1 MSVPR
6 CAARRRDGRECGALA
21 SSPTATYCRRHEQL
35 AADLGDDA
43 VQTGSYPR
51 RRTPREELLL
61 VVNETPAAQTVPT
74 TDTAI
79 TPSEVRPRLAQ
90 VTAESVAEIQTALL
104 DAALGA
110 TCEHWVTFTCPDC
123 GKKHPIT
130 GRSRRGTRRS
140 TRRRRERSTGAASRR
155 QRSPPASAAGR
166 QLKDSARNG
175 TADQRPSSFCCK
187 SSATVRGQLI
197 RARVDT
203 LALAEAGC
211 LDRHLAQTHPPVV
224 AVEKDVAELDVAER
238 VAGREHS
245 SQA

>member
-1 MSVPR
+1 MPVPR
-6 CAARRRDGRECGALA
+6 GAARRRDGR
-21 SSPTATYCRRHEQL
+21 HERV
-35 AADLGDDA
+35 AAELGDDA
-43 VQTGSYPR
+43 VQTGSYAR
-51 RRTPREELLL
+51 RRTPREEVLL
-61 VVNETPAAQTVPT
+61 VVDETPAAQTVPT
-74 TDTAI
+74 IDSAI

-90 VTAESVAEIQTALL
+90 VTAESVDEIQHALL

-110 TCEHWVTFTCPDC
+110 TREHWVTFTCPDC

-140 TRRRRERSTGAASRR
+140 TRTRRRERSTGAASRR

-166 QLKDSARNG
+166 QLKRVLGLGAERHG
-175 TADQRPSSFCCK
+175 RP
-187 SSATVRGQLI
+187 ATELVLLQVERDRPWSTHT
-197 RARVDT
+197 RALRH